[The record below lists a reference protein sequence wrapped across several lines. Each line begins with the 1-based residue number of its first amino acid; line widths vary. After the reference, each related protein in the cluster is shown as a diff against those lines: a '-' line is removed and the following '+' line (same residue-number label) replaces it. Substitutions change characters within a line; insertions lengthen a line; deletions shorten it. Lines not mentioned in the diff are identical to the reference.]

1 MFPYHV
7 VPLSGL
13 MNVQMSVLL
22 AVVVL
27 EGALLLGHLTDA
39 GQVMVLLGVL
49 SFASIKVNDAA
60 LGAEFVPVVNVNVQL
75 PFSVAVKTLP
85 SAKSRVADV
94 PVLPT
99 ALTVSV

>member
-13 MNVQMSVLL
+13 INVQMSVLL

-49 SFASIKVNDAA
+49 SFASIKVND
-60 LGAEFVPVVNVNVQL
+60 
-75 PFSVAVKTLP
+75 
-85 SAKSRVADV
+85 
-94 PVLPT
+94 
-99 ALTVSV
+99 